1 MSMTAVEQNRH
12 LHINLGDD
20 TMMIVPPIPG
30 HTGRELLGLLVSVSF
45 GSDLGNAETNAQ
57 RLARLSLGLPVKSVE
72 LEGETPRTLPPV
84 DGLTGWAKREKLFNE
99 LRASEQ
105 ERVSQAAILWNVQ
118 GGSIDAVHDLL
129 NTEAGE
135 AYPKALGRVM
145 RSCGLGQQ
153 FEALRTW
160 LSGASATQTSTASTD
175 ATTTPT
181 GGSSTGASAPSD
193 STETDANPM

>member
-1 MSMTAVEQNRH
+1 MTITAHEQNRN
-12 LHINLGDD
+12 LVIDLGDG
-20 TMMIVPPIPG
+20 TLFTVPPIPG
-30 HTGRELLGLLVSVSF
+30 KVGRELLGRLVSIAF
-45 GSDLGNAETNAQ
+45 GTDLENAEESALV
-57 RLARLSLGLPVKSVE
+57 LARSALGEGLP
-72 LEGETPRTLPPV
+72 
-84 DGLTGWAKREKLFNE
+84 GWAEREQLFDT

-145 RSCGLGQQ
+145 RSCGLGPQ

-160 LSGASATQTSTASTD
+160 LNGASVNPTSTDST
-175 ATTTPT
+175 APTSGRNGTSSTSGSGENSTPT
-181 GGSSTGASAPSD
+181 A
-193 STETDANPM
+193 

>member
-1 MSMTAVEQNRH
+1 MSMTAFEQNRH

-20 TMMIVPPIPG
+20 TEMIVPPIPG
-30 HTGRELLGLLVSVSF
+30 ATGRELLGLLVSVSF
-45 GSDLGNAETNAQ
+45 GSDLGNAEANAQ
-57 RLARLSLGLPVKSVE
+57 RLARLSLGLPVESVK
-72 LEGETPRTLPPV
+72 LAGETPRTLPPV
-84 DGLTGWAKREKLFNE
+84 EGMAEWAQREKLFNE

-160 LSGASATQTSTASTD
+160 LSGASENQTSTASTAD
-175 ATTTPT
+175 TTTPT
-181 GGSSTGASAPSD
+181 GGTSTDASALND
-193 STETDANPM
+193 SAETGPNQM